1 MTMTKKLDGNKLT
14 VAVEGRL
21 DTLTAPALEAQLL
34 PALKGV
40 EALVIDLKDLT
51 YISSAGIRV
60 MVQAAQTMYDQN
72 GNMKVINANN
82 DVKNIFTMT
91 GLTNALGVE

>member
-21 DTLTAPALEAQLL
+21 DTLTAPDLEAQLL
-34 PALKGV
+34 PALKGI
-40 EALVIDLKDLT
+40 ESLVIDLGDLN

-60 MVQAAQTMYDQN
+60 LLQAAQTMDAQN
-72 GNMKVINANN
+72 GEIKVINANQ
-82 DVKNIFTMT
+82 DVRSIFTMT
-91 GLTNALGVE
+91 GLIGALGVE

>member
-21 DTLTAPALEAQLL
+21 DTLTAPDLEAQLL
-34 PALKGV
+34 PVLNGV
-40 EALVIDLKDLT
+40 EALVIDFKDLT

-60 MVQAAQTMYDQN
+60 LVQAAQTMDAQN
-72 GNMKVINANN
+72 GEIKVIR
-82 DVKNIFTMT
+82 
-91 GLTNALGVE
+91 E

>member
-21 DTLTAPALEAQLL
+21 DTLTAPDLESQLL
-34 PALKGV
+34 PALKGI
-40 EALVIDLKDLT
+40 ESLVIDLVDLN

-60 MVQAAQTMYDQN
+60 LLQAAQTMDAQN
-72 GNMKVINANN
+72 GEIKVINANS
-82 DVKNIFTMT
+82 DVRSIFTMT
-91 GLTNALGVE
+91 GLIGALGVE